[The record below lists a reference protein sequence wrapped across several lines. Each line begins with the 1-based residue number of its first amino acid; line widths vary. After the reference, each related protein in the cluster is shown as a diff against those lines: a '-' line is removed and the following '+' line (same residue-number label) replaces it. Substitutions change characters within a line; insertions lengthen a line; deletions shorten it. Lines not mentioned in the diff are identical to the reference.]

1 MPRYQAVIGLEV
13 HAQLRTHSKMFCGCS
28 AAYGGAPNTQT
39 CPVCLGLPG
48 ALPVANARAVEFA
61 VRLGLA
67 TGCTIAGES
76 IFARKNY
83 FYPDCPKDYQIS
95 QFDTPLC
102 HDGFMALENG
112 KRIRIRRIHL
122 EEDAGKLV
130 HVDDHDHS
138 LVDMNRSGVPLVEIV
153 SEPDLRTPA
162 EASEYLQKLRSLV
175 RYLDICDGN
184 MEEGSLRC
192 DVNVSLREAGAEA
205 LGVKTEVKNLNSFK
219 QVEQALAF
227 EFARQEQV
235 LSSGGR
241 VAQDTLLWDA
251 AAGRASVMRSK
262 EEAHDYRYFPEPD
275 LRVLRVSEDT
285 KRAVRDSLPELPDA
299 RRARFVSQYKLPAY
313 DAGVLTASRDMADY
327 YEAVVK
333 AGADAKAASNWVMG
347 EVSRWMNEQGKGIA
361 EFSSLMSAQDLAQI
375 ICEQLAGR
383 LSSTNAKVAF
393 SAKLGCHVSVITE
406 TPIKVGDS
414 IQVIVQKL
422 GLEQVSDNAAIEKE
436 AAAVL
441 DENPDEVARYLGGK
455 EQLLQFFVG
464 QLMKRTGE
472 PAGHALDVTTVWIT
486 PAGSTRRMRSPL
498 VSK

>member
-1 MPRYQAVIGLEV
+1 MARYEAVIGLEV
-13 HAQLRTHSKMFCGCS
+13 HAQLRTNSKMFCGCS
-28 AAYGGAPNTQT
+28 AAFGGPPNTQV

-61 VRLGLA
+61 ARLGLA
-67 TGCTIAGES
+67 TGCAIAEES
-76 IFARKNY
+76 VFARKNY

-102 HDGFMALENG
+102 CEGHMTLESG

-130 HVDDHDHS
+130 HVDGADHS

-153 SEPDLRTPA
+153 SEPDIRTAA

-175 RYLDICDGN
+175 RYLEICDGN

-192 DVNVSLREAGAEA
+192 DVNISLRETGTEA

-219 QVEQALAF
+219 QVEQALEYEF
-227 EFARQEQV
+227 ERQAKV
-235 LSSGGR
+235 LAAGGR

-251 AAGRASVMRSK
+251 AAGRAAVMRSK

-275 LRVLRVSEDT
+275 LRTLRVSREELDAIH
-285 KRAVRDSLPELPDA
+285 RGLPELPDA
-299 RRARFVSQYKLPAY
+299 KRARFAAQYQLPVY

-327 YEAVVK
+327 FEEVVK
-333 AGADAKAASNWVMG
+333 AGADAKAASNWMMG
-347 EVSRWMNEQGKGIA
+347 EVSRELNERGMEIA
-361 EFSSLMSAQDLAQI
+361 SLPLTPTA
-375 ICEQLAGR
+375 LAG
-383 LSSTNAKVAF
+383 LVLLQTGGGVSSSAAKSVFADMLKNPGE
-393 SAKLGCHVSVITE
+393 SAADAVKR
-406 TPIKVGDS
+406 
-414 IQVIVQKL
+414 L

-441 DENPDEVARYLGGK
+441 DAHPDEVARYLAGK

-464 QLMKRTGE
+464 QLMKRTRGKAN
-472 PAGHALDVTTVWIT
+472 PQLATDLIRTLLDK
-486 PAGSTRRMRSPL
+486 RR
-498 VSK
+498 